1 MAPQAVLS
9 VLREDGVVQGQEP
22 EIAPDT
28 LLHAYRTMVLT
39 RHLDERAMRLQRAGR
54 IGFTVPNKGV
64 EAVQIGA
71 AAALRSSDWIFP
83 SYRDFGMAL
92 HHGVPVEH
100 MLHGMFCNGLDHS
113 KGRQMPVHY
122 TFADP
127 IRFVSISSPIGTHI
141 PQAVG
146 AARAAQQRGEDTV
159 FLTSFGDG
167 GTSSLGFHSGLVF
180 AGVWKSPVIFLCQNN
195 GWAISCPADKQTG
208 SDGFAVK
215 GEGYGVPGVQVDGN
229 DFLAVYTVVLEA
241 VTRARRGEG
250 PTLIEAITMR
260 MGGHSSSD
268 DPTKYVPAE
277 VLEAWAKKDPIAR
290 FEKYLRHRGLLDDA
304 QVQAAAR
311 SAEQQVAAAVEA
323 AEKAPL
329 PAIETIFT
337 DVYAEVPPSLRQ
349 QGRDYFELMSRHG
362 EAAAGDGAFPL

>member
-1 MAPQAVLS
+1 MGSEAVMS
-9 VLREDGVVQGQEP
+9 VLREDGVVHGAVP
-22 EIAPDT
+22 DIAPDT

-64 EAVQIGA
+64 EAVQIGS
-71 AAALRSSDWIFP
+71 AAALRASDWIFP

-92 HHGVPVEH
+92 YHGVPVEH
-100 MLHGMFCNGLDHS
+100 MLHGMFCNAHDHS

-122 TFADP
+122 TFVDP

-146 AARAAQQRGEDTV
+146 AARAAQQRGEDTA

-215 GEGYGVPGVQVDGN
+215 GEGYGIPGVQVDGN
-229 DFLAVYTVVLEA
+229 DFLAVYTVVSAA
-241 VTRARRGEG
+241 VARARAGQG

-277 VLEAWAKKDPIAR
+277 VLESWAKKDPIVR
-290 FEKYLRHRGLLDDA
+290 FEKYLRGRGLLDDQQVRDALASAEA
-304 QVQAAAR
+304 QVA
-311 SAEQQVAAAVEA
+311 SAIEA

-329 PAIETIFT
+329 PNTESIFS
-337 DVYAEVPPSLRQ
+337 DVYEEVPPSLRK
-349 QGRDYFELMSRHG
+349 QGRDYFEMMTRHG
-362 EAAAGDGAFPL
+362 DAAAGDGAFPL